1 MKKHIAVIV
10 SLFITSVT
18 GFSQD
23 FLNRYQQLDE
33 NNIEHFFKD
42 WKHYS
47 DSCANNIVI
56 KDTMVFNF
64 VNKMLDTTKF
74 RMTNFVSKIKSKYI
88 VLDKEIVLIR
98 YPTSYIKDG
107 RDSLFKYKAY
117 DTIAITPKI
126 HGDVLYLTK
135 EIHFKLMRFIGPND
149 TFKHNNKYII
159 KDVDKERLLL
169 LQKYIVA
176 ASIPWDVWIFSTDPK
191 MREIRAGKDWLEIMT
206 DLGVC
211 GEFITY
217 YIDDDEIVDSEITGE
232 WII

>member
-64 VNKMLDTTKF
+64 VNK
-74 RMTNFVSKIKSKYI
+74 I
-88 VLDKEIVLIR
+88 
-98 YPTSYIKDG
+98 
-107 RDSLFKYKAY
+107 
-117 DTIAITPKI
+117 
-126 HGDVLYLTK
+126 
-135 EIHFKLMRFIGPND
+135 
-149 TFKHNNKYII
+149 
-159 KDVDKERLLL
+159 
-169 LQKYIVA
+169 
-176 ASIPWDVWIFSTDPK
+176 WIFFILFQHIWSVHVSNGV
-191 MREIRAGKDWLEIMT
+191 IYWL
-206 DLGVC
+206 
-211 GEFITY
+211 
-217 YIDDDEIVDSEITGE
+217 
-232 WII
+232 